1 MDLHGG
7 AKFIDE
13 SSRLNLDRDFNN
25 LAAPF
30 VWVFEETANLD
41 DSNFGS
47 TVVRYPE
54 MPTGESP
61 RWYVVKHRVGAVQL
75 DELGTCDGIG
85 RCRPPCG
92 VF

>member
-1 MDLHGG
+1 MDLHGA

-30 VWVFEETANLD
+30 VCVFEETANFD
-41 DSNFGS
+41 DRNFGS

-61 RWYVVKHRVGAVQL
+61 RWYVVKYRVGAAQL
-75 DELGTCDGIG
+75 DELCTCDGIG
-85 RCRPPCG
+85 RRRPPCG
-92 VF
+92 AF